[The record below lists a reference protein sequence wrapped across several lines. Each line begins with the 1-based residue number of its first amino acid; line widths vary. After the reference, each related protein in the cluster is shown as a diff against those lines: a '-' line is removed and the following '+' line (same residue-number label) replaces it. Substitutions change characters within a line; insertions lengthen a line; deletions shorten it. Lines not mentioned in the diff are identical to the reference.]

1 MLSGIGLIAFC
12 CMFGAV
18 LIGFLIGRLLPEAH
32 RADPTLRSVQT
43 TMNVVGILSALV
55 LGLLIAGT
63 KSNFDTR
70 SREVEQFAANLT
82 LLDREL
88 AHFGTGEDAKEM
100 RGELRAFTALK
111 IGLTWPTERGAAPV
125 MHDPETVRML
135 DEIQER
141 LRGLAP
147 PNESLRAARQS
158 ALQLIGELKLTSRML
173 AVQENSRMPR
183 PFLVVVI
190 FWLRMLFLSY
200 AVFAPFNATVIG
212 SLVIC
217 AISVSIAMNLT
228 YDMDQPFTGLI
239 RVSSL
244 PMQQALD
251 GMQP

>member
-1 MLSGIGLIAFC
+1 
-12 CMFGAV
+12 
-18 LIGFLIGRLLPEAH
+18 
-32 RADPTLRSVQT
+32 
-43 TMNVVGILSALV
+43 
-55 LGLLIAGT
+55 
-63 KSNFDTR
+63 
-70 SREVEQFAANLT
+70 
-82 LLDREL
+82 
-88 AHFGTGEDAKEM
+88 
-100 RGELRAFTALK
+100 
-111 IGLTWPTERGAAPV
+111 

-147 PNESLRAARQS
+147 PNKSLRAARQS

-190 FWLRMLFLSY
+190 FWLSMLFLSY